1 VKVATLLR
9 SILATAVLAV
19 LAVAP
24 VRAQLTPEA
33 VSGFSGR
40 IQATP
45 DGAALK
51 GHSGGTINVA
61 TIVYDNTAS
70 AANFGVSS
78 TDLASI
84 WGDELVMLS
93 GGPITDHVFSI
104 FNSGS
109 SPGPLLTCTAQV
121 SFYDGPS
128 SVLLGTYNVN
138 LNFGA
143 GLAPGFF
150 TLVGVN
156 GLGASGIV
164 LGSDVIVTQRI
175 TALTGTANRLGIASL
190 NPPTVGASPASM
202 YISSATIGGGVA
214 GFYTFGNGPANPAN
228 QVTVDL
234 TPVGTK
240 SSTWGAIKRLY
251 H

>member
-24 VRAQLTPEA
+24 VRAQLAPEA
-33 VSGFSGR
+33 VSGFAGR
-40 IQATP
+40 IHATP

-51 GHSGGTINVA
+51 GKSGGTINVA

-70 AANFGVSS
+70 PANFGVSS
-78 TDLASI
+78 TDLASV
-84 WGDELVMLS
+84 WGDELVLLS
-93 GGPITDHVFSI
+93 GGPLTDHTFSI

-109 SPGPLLTCTAQV
+109 SAGPLTTCTATI
-121 SFYDGPS
+121 SFYDAITTTF
-128 SVLLGTYNVN
+128 LGGYNVN

-143 GLAPGFF
+143 GLPQGFF
-150 TLVGVN
+150 TLVAIN
-156 GLGASGIV
+156 GLGGLGIN
-164 LGSDVIVTQRI
+164 LTNDVIETQ
-175 TALTGTANRLGIASL
+175 TLSAVVGATRLGIASL

-202 YISSATIGGGVA
+202 FINSLTIGPA
-214 GFYTFGNGPANPAN
+214 GFYTFGNGPANPGN
-228 QVTVDL
+228 QITVDL

-240 SSTWGAIKRLY
+240 PSTWGAIKSLY
-251 H
+251 R